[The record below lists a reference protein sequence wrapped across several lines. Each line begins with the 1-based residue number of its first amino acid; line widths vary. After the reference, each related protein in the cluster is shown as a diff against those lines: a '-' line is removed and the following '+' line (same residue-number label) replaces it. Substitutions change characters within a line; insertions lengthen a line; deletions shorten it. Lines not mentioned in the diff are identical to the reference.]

1 MKLNTKYHG
10 VREYEEKDIITFNK
24 GLPGF
29 ENLKKFIVFPL
40 EENQIFNVLHST
52 EDLSI
57 GIVVI
62 SPFDFISKY
71 ELNLKDEAIKR
82 LKIKDEKDVMVLN
95 TITVNSNQ
103 KNITTNLRAP
113 IVINIKEKL
122 GEQIILE
129 NEEYV
134 IKYPLFRKGDA
145 QC

>member
-10 VREYEEKDIITFNK
+10 VREYEEKDIINFNK

-40 EENQIFNVLHST
+40 EENQIFNVVHSI

-62 SPFDFISKY
+62 SPFDFLDKY

-82 LKIKDEKDVMVLN
+82 LKIKEEEDVRVLN
-95 TITVNSNQ
+95 TITVNSN
-103 KNITTNLRAP
+103 KENITTNLRAP

-129 NEEYV
+129 NEEYI

-145 QC
+145 